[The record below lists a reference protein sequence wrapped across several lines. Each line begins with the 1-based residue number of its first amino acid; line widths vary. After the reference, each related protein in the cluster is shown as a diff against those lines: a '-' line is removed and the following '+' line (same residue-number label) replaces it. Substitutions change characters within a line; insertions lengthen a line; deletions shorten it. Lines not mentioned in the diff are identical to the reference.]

1 MEILPWLN
9 AAGFTLVAV
18 LALRRLAHSPQAS
31 RRWTAGMF
39 VPLALV
45 AVASAL
51 WPPVELAQWDTV
63 PRTIME
69 RATFAVLLVYPV
81 AAFHFAAHISRRAGG
96 TRWVDATYLG
106 WLVALIAAPAQP
118 AASPVPWW
126 VPVLA
131 LVVVLWFVGVA
142 GWAAT
147 RILRSARLRPPLSRN
162 RLWLLGVAML
172 VLSVATGISLLQPPD
187 LMSTVVFDVVQV
199 LGLVAAALFGLA
211 VAPPAPL
218 LMLWREPQLADIR
231 RQTPQLLAM
240 TTADEV
246 MARVVPQAAALT
258 GSAGSAFLSADGS
271 PLFCHQ
277 VTAAQLSD
285 DQFMTGSSTVEVPG
299 GHGLLVTWPEPDLWV
314 SAEGKPDQLL
324 VGLASLMGLALSGLV
339 WVSELEE
346 ELQLRRTTEQVL
358 TEQSQQ
364 LARVNREV
372 EEFLAV
378 ASHDLATPV
387 RNITDYVDFL
397 RHDLPADLTPEIR
410 EDLAFIEQGA
420 QRLEALVS
428 GLVTFTRSQPHGMN
442 IQRLDLA
449 DVVGEAIA
457 DRRRQLIQVQAVV
470 ERIGL
475 GEVDA
480 DRAQLLQL
488 LGNLIDNC
496 IKYRHPQRTLRIEI
510 GADRAGGATSLWVA
524 DNGIG
529 IPEADRDSVFMMFN
543 RLNPAAPV
551 AGTGIGLAVCKRI
564 VEGHGGTIAARGV
577 PNGGTE
583 FRMVLPVRDH
593 VGSGA

>member
-1 MEILPWLN
+1 M
-9 AAGFTLVAV
+9 
-18 LALRRLAHSPQAS
+18 
-31 RRWTAGMF
+31 
-39 VPLALV
+39 
-45 AVASAL
+45 
-51 WPPVELAQWDTV
+51 
-63 PRTIME
+63 
-69 RATFAVLLVYPV
+69 
-81 AAFHFAAHISRRAGG
+81 
-96 TRWVDATYLG
+96 
-106 WLVALIAAPAQP
+106 
-118 AASPVPWW
+118 
-126 VPVLA
+126 
-131 LVVVLWFVGVA
+131 
-142 GWAAT
+142 
-147 RILRSARLRPPLSRN
+147 
-162 RLWLLGVAML
+162 
-172 VLSVATGISLLQPPD
+172 
-187 LMSTVVFDVVQV
+187 
-199 LGLVAAALFGLA
+199 
-211 VAPPAPL
+211 
-218 LMLWREPQLADIR
+218 
-231 RQTPQLLAM
+231 
-240 TTADEV
+240 
-246 MARVVPQAAALT
+246 
-258 GSAGSAFLSADGS
+258 
-271 PLFCHQ
+271 
-277 VTAAQLSD
+277 
-285 DQFMTGSSTVEVPG
+285 
-299 GHGLLVTWPEPDLWV
+299 
-314 SAEGKPDQLL
+314 
-324 VGLASLMGLALSGLV
+324 
-339 WVSELEE
+339 SELEE

-442 IQRLDLA
+442 ILQRLDLA

-496 IKYRHPQRTLRIEI
+496 IKYRHPQRTSYRNRRGPGGRGHIVV
-510 GADRAGGATSLWVA
+510 GRRQRDRDPRGQQ
-524 DNGIG
+524 
-529 IPEADRDSVFMMFN
+529 DSVFMMFN

-564 VEGHGGTIAARGV
+564 VEGHGGRSPARGV